1 MDPLGNTT
9 DYVYECDVGSNETCF
24 TCVGLDE
31 CEYCG
36 CATVEKNAGGP
47 WGEVMDVIFGLLPI
61 IVLVYVTVKK
71 NPWPTTTSL
80 PFSAFMLFLI
90 RLMYYGSDVVLTCG
104 SVVLGLHEAISPITI
119 IAGAMFLFETMEATK
134 CMPYM
139 MREMKALTNGH
150 PVSECMLIFCFAYM
164 VEGASGFGTPVALGA
179 PMLISTGHPK
189 KQAVVT
195 LLIFNTFA
203 TVWGAVGTPI
213 WFGFGNLELTE
224 DEFIEISYKSAICL
238 CIGAFILVPLTLLII
253 VPWTLVKKNIAFI
266 FLSLLVCVGPST
278 GIAFVSYEFP
288 SLMGGLVG
296 CCITAVLIKFR
307 VGLSPLDPADMPN
320 RDPNEIGT
328 VSERSI
334 VAEYYS
340 SIKEQEEANNCCET
354 SAAEKKIDGS
364 SDESS
369 EEKPKS
375 SNEDIPDEK
384 AAAANADSVEI
395 TASFTGA
402 GKEDTNNDADP
413 ALQTGEN
420 GEDSEI
426 RPDDE
431 RVASVEDFVDVT
443 LGPRKPFG
451 REYVV
456 ELLGRT
462 FPIWG
467 VVLLLII
474 TRIPQI
480 GIKDYLK
487 LKEPYF
493 EIVFN
498 TYGVFRL
505 SASLVFQLINILT
518 YPNLNWNYE
527 LLYTPFIIPFVLI
540 SLITMVMY
548 RRDMDVRARD
558 VFGTVGNRLVN
569 PFIALLGALSL
580 VQLLIKI
587 DTEAPAYILGT
598 VLADWFRQGFVVIA
612 PLLGALGSFFSGS
625 TTVSNLTFGAIH
637 VIAAESIGVSTTSM
651 LALQAVGASAGNGI
665 CLNNIISACT
675 ITGLQIGEGEILG
688 QTYKYVFSN
697 TTIATIV
704 MLAFFIRFN

>member
-1 MDPLGNTT
+1 
-9 DYVYECDVGSNETCF
+9 
-24 TCVGLDE
+24 
-31 CEYCG
+31 
-36 CATVEKNAGGP
+36 
-47 WGEVMDVIFGLLPI
+47 
-61 IVLVYVTVKK
+61 
-71 NPWPTTTSL
+71 
-80 PFSAFMLFLI
+80 
-90 RLMYYGSDVVLTCG
+90 
-104 SVVLGLHEAISPITI
+104 
-119 IAGAMFLFETMEATK
+119 
-134 CMPYM
+134 
-139 MREMKALTNGH
+139 
-150 PVSECMLIFCFAYM
+150 
-164 VEGASGFGTPVALGA
+164 
-179 PMLISTGHPK
+179 MLISTGHPK
-189 KQAVVT
+189 KQAVIT

-203 TVWGAVGTPI
+203 TVWGAVGTPL
-213 WFGFGNLELTE
+213 WFGFGNLGLTE
-224 DEFIEISYKSAICL
+224 DQFIEISYKSAICL

-296 CCITAVLIKFR
+296 CCLTAVLIKFR
-307 VGLSPLDPADMPN
+307 VGLQPLDPADMPD

-340 SIKEQEEANNCCET
+340 SIKEQEEAEKGGEKPEM
-354 SAAEKKIDGS
+354 EKKIDGS
-364 SDESS
+364 SDENS
-369 EEKPKS
+369 EEKPKT
-375 SNEDIPDEK
+375 SNEDMPEEK
-384 AAAANADSVEI
+384 PVAANADGVEI
-395 TASFTGA
+395 TASAIGA
-402 GKEDTNNDADP
+402 GKENANNDAEPGDVFS
-413 ALQTGEN
+413 GESSVIGPN
-420 GEDSEI
+420 
-426 RPDDE
+426 DE
-431 RVASVEDFVDVT
+431 RVASVEDYVDLT

-474 TRIPQI
+474 TRVPQI

-493 EIVFN
+493 EIFFN
-498 TYGVFRL
+498 SYGVFRL

-540 SLITMVMY
+540 SLITMVIY
-548 RRDMDVRARD
+548 RRDMDGGARD
-558 VFGTVGNRLVN
+558 VFGTVGNRLIN

-625 TTVSNLTFGAIH
+625 TTVSNLTFGAID
-637 VIAAESIGVSTTSM
+637 VIAAESIGISTSSM

-704 MLAFFIRFN
+704 MLAFFIRFK

>member
-1 MDPLGNTT
+1 
-9 DYVYECDVGSNETCF
+9 
-24 TCVGLDE
+24 
-31 CEYCG
+31 
-36 CATVEKNAGGP
+36 
-47 WGEVMDVIFGLLPI
+47 
-61 IVLVYVTVKK
+61 
-71 NPWPTTTSL
+71 
-80 PFSAFMLFLI
+80 
-90 RLMYYGSDVVLTCG
+90 
-104 SVVLGLHEAISPITI
+104 
-119 IAGAMFLFETMEATK
+119 
-134 CMPYM
+134 
-139 MREMKALTNGH
+139 
-150 PVSECMLIFCFAYM
+150 M

-213 WFGFGNLELTE
+213 WFGFGNLGLTE
-224 DEFIEISYKSAICL
+224 DEFLEISYKSAICL
-238 CIGAFILVPLTLLII
+238 AIGAFILIPLTLRII
-253 VPWTLVKKNIAFI
+253 VPWTLVKKNAVFI
-266 FLSLLVCVGPST
+266 FLSLLVCVGPSV

-296 CCITAVLIKFR
+296 CGLTAVLISFR
-307 VGLSPLDPADMPN
+307 VGLAPLDPADMPDRN
-320 RDPNEIGT
+320 PNEIGT

-334 VAEYYS
+334 VADYYAS
-340 SIKEQEEANNCCET
+340 TNEHEDGEKGGEAVAT
-354 SAAEKKIDGS
+354 EKRLGGS
-364 SDESS
+364 DDSSS
-369 EEKPKS
+369 EEKTKS
-375 SNEDIPDEK
+375 SNDDVGQEK
-384 AAAANADSVEI
+384 PAVVSVDGVEM
-395 TASFTGA
+395 TASASGVGGGEA
-402 GKEDTNNDADP
+402 DDDDDPELHNVGK
-413 ALQTGEN
+413 

-426 RPDDE
+426 RPDAE
-431 RVASVEDFVDVT
+431 RVASVEDFVDQT

-451 REYVV
+451 KDYVF

-505 SASLVFQLINILT
+505 SASLVFQLINIFT
-518 YPNLNWNYE
+518 YPNLNWTYE
-527 LLYTPFIIPFVLI
+527 LLYTPFFIPFILI
-540 SLITMVMY
+540 SVITMIVY
-548 RRDMDVRARD
+548 RRDMGETRPRD
-558 VFGTVGNRLVN
+558 VFGTVANRLVN

-580 VQLLIKI
+580 VQLLIRI

-625 TTVSNLTFGAIH
+625 TTVSNLTFGAIMS
-637 VIAAESIGVSTTSM
+637 IAAESIGISRSSM
-651 LALQAVGASAGNGI
+651 LALQAVGGSAGNGI
-665 CLNNIISACT
+665 CLNNIIAACT

-688 QTYKYVFSN
+688 LTYKYVFSN

-704 MLAFFIRFN
+704 MLAIFIRFN